1 MQDTFSGSED
11 AYNEDEEV
19 PEYVSTEDLNTYV
32 EYMKMKRDEQLIEM
46 ERAKKELAQLRRY
59 VKNLLQHN

>member
-1 MQDTFSGSED
+1 M
-11 AYNEDEEV
+11 

-59 VKNLLQHN
+59 VKNFITTQLINMQNITLNNTTQRV